1 MPRKRK
7 ADTCGNPLF
16 LKWLGEWMESASAAN
31 NKAYYTYKKA
41 YDSMSKYPLPF
52 QHPTEAAILSGI
64 GPGICQRLEMRLKQ
78 HCEETGQPVPQ
89 RPDELPTLSKSKKSK
104 KSNSQDN
111 LSCDY
116 EPEPKRQK
124 TTTTTPKIYVPKY
137 RSGAYAIMLALYKSS
152 EINSNS
158 SMTKTDLIKEAQRYC
173 DSSFD
178 IPSGNQKFYTAWNS
192 MKTLLDKNYVYK
204 NGYPSRFSLTDSGI
218 LVARQIV
225 QTASLQG
232 NDPFSNLVQV
242 TTTNFD
248 NVSVQDIL
256 PTNIENNTL
265 EKIYKIEKNL
275 KIEKVHK
282 IEKNHK
288 IEKVYEIEKN
298 HTTEKDP
305 IIIDL
310 RESSDEEFDQVG
322 NSGNN
327 KHELSA
333 DLTKLITTDFTSSV
347 SSANTIPII
356 IDLMESSDEEP
367 NQVVNSGNNKY
378 AQSDL
383 TTGTLI
389 STDSTSSTSSSTL
402 FTSSTSSTLFTSS
415 TSSTLFTPSTSSTL
429 FTPSTSSTL
438 FTPSTSSTLSTSSTS
453 SNSLNNF
460 KPIVWEPGTFEIVL
474 ILDTREVKLKKDRD
488 YIKDTL
494 QDKGVNLSVRN
505 LELGDVIWVARKN
518 SLSTDE
524 LVLDYILERKRM
536 DDLVGSIKDG
546 RFREQKFRLSK
557 SGAGQIIYLIEDYNL
572 EDLGDFG
579 DAVKTAIS
587 SLQML
592 NGYFLKRTATIDQSI
607 DYLVRMTRMLKEMYE
622 NLATL
627 HPHHTYLVTYSSYS
641 DLNSKSKPLTLKDT
655 FVRML
660 MTIRGISV
668 DKAAEIIKNYPTP
681 RKLIQEFNSLTNEDD
696 KKKMIMN
703 ACNGIIRRKK
713 IGPSLSDKIYQIW
726 CANNYHSLA

>member
-1 MPRKRK
+1 
-7 ADTCGNPLF
+7 DTCGNPLF

-111 LSCDY
+111 LSCDD

-124 TTTTTPKIYVPKY
+124 TTAAPKVYVPKY

-152 EINSNS
+152 EIDSNS

-173 DSSFD
+173 DASFD
-178 IPSGNQKFYTAWNS
+178 IPSGKQKFYTAWNS

-204 NGYPSRFSLTDSGI
+204 NDYPSRFSLTESGM

-232 NDPFSNLVQV
+232 NDPFSESGMLVARPI
-242 TTTNFD
+242 
-248 NVSVQDIL
+248 VQTASLQGNDPFL
-256 PTNIENNTL
+256 
-265 EKIYKIEKNL
+265 
-275 KIEKVHK
+275 
-282 IEKNHK
+282 
-288 IEKVYEIEKN
+288 EKN

-310 RESSDEEFDQVG
+310 VESSDEESDQVG
-322 NSGNN
+322 T
-327 KHELSA
+327 A
-333 DLTKLITTDFTSSV
+333 
-347 SSANTIPII
+347 
-356 IDLMESSDEEP
+356 
-367 NQVVNSGNNKY
+367 
-378 AQSDL
+378 
-383 TTGTLI
+383 
-389 STDSTSSTSSSTL
+389 
-402 FTSSTSSTLFTSS
+402 
-415 TSSTLFTPSTSSTL
+415 
-429 FTPSTSSTL
+429 
-438 FTPSTSSTLSTSSTS
+438 

-494 QDKGVNLSVRN
+494 QDKGINLSVRN
-505 LELGDVIWVARKN
+505 LELGDVIWVARKKKT
-518 SLSTDE
+518 SSSATDE

-572 EDLGDFG
+572 EELGEFG

-587 SLQML
+587 STQML

-607 DYLVRMTRMLKEMYE
+607 DYLVRMTRMLKKMYE
-622 NLATL
+622 NTALFAIPDNMIYRSTFLSMKKNLATL
-627 HPHHTYLVTYSSYS
+627 HPYHTYLVTYSSYS

-681 RKLIQEFNSLTNEDD
+681 RKLIQEFNSLPNEND